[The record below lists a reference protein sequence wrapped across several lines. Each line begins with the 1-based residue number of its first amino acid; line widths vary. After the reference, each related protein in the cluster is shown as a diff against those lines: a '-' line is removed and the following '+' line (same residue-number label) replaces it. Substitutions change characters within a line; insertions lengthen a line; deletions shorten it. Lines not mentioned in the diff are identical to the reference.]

1 MAGLPGVTFISALP
15 GLTDCYIFCF
25 YVDTKS
31 THHND
36 WPFVWCHTACFEKKN
51 FFVPFFSSTWYFS
64 YFQDAYVWILHSRLP
79 ERPWQSFCLFFFLS
93 FFYFF
98 VFFQFY
104 LRFLALFRLFS
115 ILFPFFWLFF
125 VFLTFFLFYSLI
137 FHFFFLKKENF
148 PTLTFWLTLFL
159 PLIHFPSHSIIR
171 KMRYPFHSLF
181 LARQNR
187 GRPLFTCISTI
198 FGGFSVHSCGF
209 SFAPSWQMTG
219 NHDTCQ
225 MIISIIH
232 IYATLKCFLSFSWIH
247 PAMYN
252 IDKSLKR
259 PKNVPIMKKHI
270 LCCNECRHCE
280 GKLIP

>member
-1 MAGLPGVTFISALP
+1 MTDLLFDAIPLVSKKKTFSFRFLVPRGIFHISRSHMFGFSIHVQRSGLDNL
-15 GLTDCYIFCF
+15 
-25 YVDTKS
+25 
-31 THHND
+31 
-36 WPFVWCHTACFEKKN
+36 FV
-51 FFVPFFSSTWYFS
+51 Y
-64 YFQDAYVWILHSRLP
+64 
-79 ERPWQSFCLFFFLS
+79 FFFFH

-198 FGGFSVHSCGF
+198 FGGFSVHLCGF